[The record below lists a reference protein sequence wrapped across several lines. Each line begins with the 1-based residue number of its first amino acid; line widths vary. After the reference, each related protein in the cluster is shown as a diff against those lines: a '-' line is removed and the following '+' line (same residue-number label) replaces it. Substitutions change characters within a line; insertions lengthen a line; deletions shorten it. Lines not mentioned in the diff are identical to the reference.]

1 MVFAIPGQ
9 NKLLICESIMKHLGN
24 AVFCSFSSINP
35 SNMFKS
41 WNFAPV
47 LLAFCSLLWI
57 SSCGN
62 STGSNENTNE
72 ETSSEA
78 TERSTEAASDAIRE
92 LGRIKSVED
101 AGYPMYSLEIEF
113 PERGFSEGFLLNAE
127 DIQGLDLAKLGN
139 SAGKYISFEYTSE
152 LENALLD
159 MKVNGKSV
167 YNDGEAFEPTPET
180 KTFEGTLKNA
190 GEPTAGDLPDQISIS
205 GAGGETEKFD
215 CYITPLMAKANGKK
229 VVGYYEVRTA
239 NRIVGLEFTK

>member
-1 MVFAIPGQ
+1 
-9 NKLLICESIMKHLGN
+9 
-24 AVFCSFSSINP
+24 
-35 SNMFKS
+35 MFKS
-41 WNFAPV
+41 WNFTLV

-62 STGSNENTNE
+62 STDSNTTDEAT
-72 ETSSEA
+72 TEA
-78 TERSTEAASDAIRE
+78 TESDAPIALDTLRE
-92 LGRIKSVED
+92 LGLVKTVED

-127 DIQGLDLAKLGN
+127 DIQGLDLEKLGN
-139 SAGKYISFEYTSE
+139 SAGRYIAFEYTSE

-159 MKVNGKSV
+159 VKVNGKSV
-167 YNDGEAFEPTPET
+167 YAEDEAFEPTPET
-180 KTFEGTLKNA
+180 KTFEGILNNA
-190 GEPTAGDLPDQISIS
+190 GEPTSSDLPDQISIS
-205 GAGGETEKFD
+205 GANGKTEKFD

>member
-1 MVFAIPGQ
+1 
-9 NKLLICESIMKHLGN
+9 
-24 AVFCSFSSINP
+24 
-35 SNMFKS
+35 MFKS
-41 WNFAPV
+41 WNFTLA

-62 STGSNENTNE
+62 STDSSTNNEAST
-72 ETSSEA
+72 EA
-78 TERSTEAASDAIRE
+78 TESEAPVALDTLRE
-92 LGRIKSVED
+92 LGRIKTVED

-127 DIQGLDLAKLGN
+127 DIQGLDLAKLG
-139 SAGKYISFEYTSE
+139 SSSGKYIAFEYTSE

-159 MKVNGKSV
+159 MKLNGKSV
-167 YNDGEAFEPTPET
+167 YAEGEAFEPTPET
-180 KTFEGTLKNA
+180 KTFEGILNNA
-190 GEPTAGDLPDQISIS
+190 GEPTTSDLPDQISIS
-205 GAGGETEKFD
+205 GVGGKTEKFD

>member
-1 MVFAIPGQ
+1 
-9 NKLLICESIMKHLGN
+9 
-24 AVFCSFSSINP
+24 
-35 SNMFKS
+35 MFKS
-41 WNFAPV
+41 WNFTLV

-62 STGSNENTNE
+62 STDSNTTDEAT
-72 ETSSEA
+72 TEA
-78 TERSTEAASDAIRE
+78 TESDAPVALDTLRE
-92 LGRIKSVED
+92 LGLIKTVED

-127 DIQGLDLAKLGN
+127 DIQGLDLAKLGS
-139 SAGKYISFEYTSE
+139 SAGKYIAFEYTSE

-159 MKVNGKSV
+159 MKLNGKSV
-167 YNDGEAFEPTPET
+167 YAEGEAFEPSPET
-180 KTFEGTLKNA
+180 KTFEGILKNA
-190 GEPTAGDLPDQISIS
+190 SEPTTSDLPDQISIS
-205 GAGGETEKFD
+205 GADGKTEKFD

>member
-1 MVFAIPGQ
+1 
-9 NKLLICESIMKHLGN
+9 
-24 AVFCSFSSINP
+24 
-35 SNMFKS
+35 MFKS
-41 WNFAPV
+41 LNFTLV

-62 STGSNENTNE
+62 STDSNTTDEAT
-72 ETSSEA
+72 TEA
-78 TERSTEAASDAIRE
+78 TESDAPVALDTLRE
-92 LGRIKSVED
+92 LGRIKTVED

-127 DIQGLDLAKLGN
+127 DIQDLELEKLGN
-139 SAGKYISFEYTSE
+139 SAGRYIAFEYTSE

-159 MKVNGKSV
+159 VKVNGKSV
-167 YNDGEAFEPTPET
+167 YAEDEAFEPIPET
-180 KTFEGTLKNA
+180 KTFEGILKNA
-190 GEPTAGDLPDQISIS
+190 GEPTTSDLPDQVSIS
-205 GAGGETEKFD
+205 GAGGKTEKFD

>member
-1 MVFAIPGQ
+1 
-9 NKLLICESIMKHLGN
+9 
-24 AVFCSFSSINP
+24 
-35 SNMFKS
+35 MFKS
-41 WNFAPV
+41 WNFTLA
-47 LLAFCSLLWI
+47 LLAFCILLWM
-57 SSCGN
+57 SSCSN
-62 STGSNENTNE
+62 STDSNTAE
-72 ETSSEA
+72 ETNTEA
-78 TERSTEAASDAIRE
+78 TESDALAALDTLRE
-92 LGRIKSVED
+92 LGLIKTVED

-167 YNDGEAFEPTPET
+167 YDEGEAFEPTPDT

-190 GEPTAGDLPDQISIS
+190 GEPTSSDLPDQISIS
-205 GAGGETEKFD
+205 GADGKTEKFD

-239 NRIVGLEFTK
+239 NRIIGLEFTK

>member
-1 MVFAIPGQ
+1 
-9 NKLLICESIMKHLGN
+9 
-24 AVFCSFSSINP
+24 
-35 SNMFKS
+35 MFKS
-41 WNFAPV
+41 WNFTLA
-47 LLAFCSLLWI
+47 LLAFCILLWM
-57 SSCGN
+57 SSCSN
-62 STGSNENTNE
+62 STDSNTAE
-72 ETSSEA
+72 ETNTEA
-78 TERSTEAASDAIRE
+78 TESDALAALDTLRE
-92 LGRIKSVED
+92 LGLIKTVED

-167 YNDGEAFEPTPET
+167 YDEGEAFEPTPDT

-190 GEPTAGDLPDQISIS
+190 GEPTSSDLPDQISIS
-205 GAGGETEKFD
+205 GADGKTEKFD